1 MVAVTTVG
9 ELIVTIK
16 VLFSA
21 RVCCYITLYWGLE
34 KEALNAAILVGQGG
48 GGGLGGGGDDS
59 R

>member
-1 MVAVTTVG
+1 MTTVG

-21 RVCCYITLYWGLE
+21 CVCCYITLYWGLE